1 MDSSTINSIL
11 KIKKTSR
18 GHLAPSPRSDRS
30 VSIDLGYDSKSQRK
44 KSTSKLG
51 SKQLWRII
59 IILVINISFNF
70 TRHFLHNLPVKWWK
84 FRKHL
89 GRLSKGQSNW
99 EWIYDVIISPKM
111 QTKNYKDFC
120 PTIQRRIVALFF
132 LVNVGSFFGYNPCL
146 FGRA

>member
-51 SKQLWRII
+51 SKQL
-59 IILVINISFNF
+59 
-70 TRHFLHNLPVKWWK
+70 
-84 FRKHL
+84 
-89 GRLSKGQSNW
+89 
-99 EWIYDVIISPKM
+99 
-111 QTKNYKDFC
+111 
-120 PTIQRRIVALFF
+120 
-132 LVNVGSFFGYNPCL
+132 
-146 FGRA
+146 